1 MRAPG
6 LTPNDRA
13 FADFARR
20 ANKPVVLVANK
31 SEGKHGEVG
40 AMESYALGLGDP
52 IQISAEHGE
61 GLSDLYDAL
70 RVLMPEPV
78 EEAEEFDDDDII
90 VSDEELAQRP
100 IRVAIVGRPNAGK
113 STLINHLLGEE
124 RLLTS
129 AEAGTTRD
137 SISVEITWQG
147 REFRVFD
154 TAGLRRRSRIEEKLE
169 KLSVA
174 DALRAVR
181 FAEVVVMMM
190 DAQNRF
196 EEQDLR
202 IADLIEREGR
212 AIVLAVNKWDLMER
226 KAKSDFRAA
235 HRCRSLAAAGQ
246 GRAGR
251 RGVRADGRGHRPA
264 DDGDRGSLR
273 GVEQARADGH
283 AQSLV
288 RAGGRCQPAARG
300 LRPPAE
306 AELHHPGQGAAAEL
320 CPVLLAR
327 RRRAAIL
334 SALSHQ
340 QHARGLRSAGH
351 ADPDHAARKGQSVR
365 PQAQAAVV
373 SEQASAQAADTPP
386 VRSGAA
392 AFIFVT
398 ILLDM
403 LALGLILPIL
413 PKLVESFVD
422 NDTATAARIF
432 GLFGTAWAL
441 MQFLFSP
448 ILGALSDRFGRRP
461 VVLLSNFGLALD
473 YVLMAL
479 APSLAWL
486 FIGRVISGITSAS
499 ISTAFAY
506 IADVTPPERRA
517 AVFGKIGAAFGA
529 GFILGPA
536 LGGLLGGMDPRLP
549 FWIAA
554 GLSFANTLYGW
565 LILPE
570 SLPPERR
577 APFRWKS
584 ASPLGALHLLR
595 SNRILA
601 GLSLANFFGQVAHV
615 VLPSTF
621 VLYATYR
628 YGWDTTTVGLTLALV
643 GVCAMVVQGA
653 GVGPIVKRLGER
665 RALLL
670 GLACGA
676 LGFFI
681 YGAAPTGPLFWI
693 GIPVMSLWGVAGAAI
708 QALTTQLV
716 APDQQGQLQG
726 ATNSV
731 NSIAQMVGPFL
742 FTLTFAYFIS
752 DQAPLKMPG
761 APFLLAAALLGLG
774 LVIAWRTLSTALVRK
789 GAGS

>member
-1 MRAPG
+1 M
-6 LTPNDRA
+6 
-13 FADFARR
+13 
-20 ANKPVVLVANK
+20 
-31 SEGKHGEVG
+31 
-40 AMESYALGLGDP
+40 
-52 IQISAEHGE
+52 
-61 GLSDLYDAL
+61 
-70 RVLMPEPV
+70 
-78 EEAEEFDDDDII
+78 
-90 VSDEELAQRP
+90 
-100 IRVAIVGRPNAGK
+100 
-113 STLINHLLGEE
+113 
-124 RLLTS
+124 
-129 AEAGTTRD
+129 
-137 SISVEITWQG
+137 
-147 REFRVFD
+147 
-154 TAGLRRRSRIEEKLE
+154 
-169 KLSVA
+169 
-174 DALRAVR
+174 
-181 FAEVVVMMM
+181 
-190 DAQNRF
+190 
-196 EEQDLR
+196 
-202 IADLIEREGR
+202 
-212 AIVLAVNKWDLMER
+212 
-226 KAKSDFRAA
+226 
-235 HRCRSLAAAGQ
+235 
-246 GRAGR
+246 
-251 RGVRADGRGHRPA
+251 
-264 DDGDRGSLR
+264 
-273 GVEQARADGH
+273 
-283 AQSLV
+283 
-288 RAGGRCQPAARG
+288 
-300 LRPPAE
+300 
-306 AELHHPGQGAAAEL
+306 
-320 CPVLLAR
+320 
-327 RRRAAIL
+327 
-334 SALSHQ
+334 
-340 QHARGLRSAGH
+340 
-351 ADPDHAARKGQSVR
+351 
-365 PQAQAAVV
+365 
-373 SEQASAQAADTPP
+373 
-386 VRSGAA
+386 RSGAA

-479 APSLAWL
+479 APSLTWL

-536 LGGLLGGMDPRLP
+536 IGGLLGGMDPRLP

-653 GVGPIVKRLGER
+653 GVGPIVTRLGER

-681 YGAAPTGPLFWI
+681 YGAAPTGPLFWL
-693 GIPVMSLWGVAGAAI
+693 GIPVMALWGVAGAAI

-752 DQAPLKMPG
+752 DQAPVKMPG

-774 LVIAWRTLSTALVRK
+774 LVIAWRTLATKKCRVGKPKACPPFAMRIGEMVGTALAPLPTLRFLLRRSLLHQRTLAGFERLGGVFGRDRGDLLVIVPRSLRLFRLLHLEQIGRDETAAV
-789 GAGS
+789 GAQRALAEQRIVGRQFLHLGDDLGAVMRIAAERFHRLQIMQHHGVVAGLGHRGHRVLAASAANRFDQARVWSFRSQ